1 MIRYSLLLLIG
12 LLACSRTTAG
22 ETPLQQLQARL
33 VPAPLS
39 RGNFEQSKQISF
51 LPAPLV
57 STGRFVQLQ
66 GQGLYWVVEQPLSS
80 ELRIRDGQIQERLG
94 GADANWSAPLLG
106 EAGSSVAARILSG
119 LLAADLL
126 VLDEYFQSELALAED
141 GWVLELQ
148 PRNANVAQVF
158 GQIQVQGDSRVQ
170 ALQWQNQQGEV
181 TRIQLHY
188 LPPAE
193 LSDGERQVLLD

>member
-66 GQGLYWVVEQPLSS
+66 GQGLQQGREVELAPAANLQLAAAVW
-80 ELRIRDGQIQERLG
+80 
-94 GADANWSAPLLG
+94 GAEAASAIADL
-106 EAGSSVAARILSG
+106 AGS
-119 LLAADLL
+119 
-126 VLDEYFQSELALAED
+126 
-141 GWVLELQ
+141 
-148 PRNANVAQVF
+148 
-158 GQIQVQGDSRVQ
+158 
-170 ALQWQNQQGEV
+170 
-181 TRIQLHY
+181 
-188 LPPAE
+188 PA
-193 LSDGERQVLLD
+193 GNER